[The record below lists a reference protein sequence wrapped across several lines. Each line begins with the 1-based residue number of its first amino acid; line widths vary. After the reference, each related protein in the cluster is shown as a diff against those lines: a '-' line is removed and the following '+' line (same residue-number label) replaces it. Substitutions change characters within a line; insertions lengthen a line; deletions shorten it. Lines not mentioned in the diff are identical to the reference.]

1 MRLKGLWL
9 EAALVPAVL
18 IFGFTME
25 YETHWAGSLVNLFI
39 EIFGIQVMATM
50 CLTHSIDSHRV
61 EGSEIFQF
69 INFCCQTASFP
80 VAFYA
85 VDLCEAIGFQLDFL
99 AFALVGTILD
109 LPSIV
114 WLLWKGG
121 SIRERLG
128 RPVNVSVAQEIG
140 FDYDLANCNR
150 AHE

>member
-1 MRLKGLWL
+1 M
-9 EAALVPAVL
+9 PAVL

-61 EGSEIFQF
+61 EGSEVSQF
-69 INFCCQTASFP
+69 INFCRQTTSFT

-85 VDLCEAIGFQLDFL
+85 VDLCEAIGFQFAFL
-99 AFALVGTILD
+99 MFALVGTILV

-114 WLLWKGG
+114 WLVWKGG

-140 FDYDLANCNR
+140 LDYDLANR
-150 AHE
+150 DRTH